1 MMLFGFGMFGLL
13 FILLFW
19 VGLIA
24 LAVWLVR
31 AMFSRDG
38 WRPAAPAAREP
49 SAEEILDQ
57 RYVRGEIT
65 REQHQLMRQ
74 NVG

>member
-13 FILLFW
+13 FMLLFW

-31 AMFSRDG
+31 GIFSHDG
-38 WRPAAPAAREP
+38 WRPAAPAGREP
-49 SAEEILDQ
+49 SAGEILDQ

-74 NVG
+74 DVG